1 MLQYGYCPKTT
12 RKILQF
18 AIIRDA
24 YHMNFTSMLLSQT
37 KWRSV
42 QSQQTEPY
50 AYEIKYASTF
60 LFHNNTSSR
69 ELLNFF
75 AIPMLYICTCIYLP
89 PERYGIGIH
98 ACAESSVSVRM

>member
-1 MLQYGYCPKTT
+1 MLQYGYWPKTT

-24 YHMNFTSMLLSQT
+24 YHMDFTSMLLSQT

-50 AYEIKYASTF
+50 AHEIKYASTF
-60 LFHNNTSSR
+60 LFHNNTNR

-75 AIPMLYICTCIYLP
+75 CNTYVVYMYMYISAPRAL
-89 PERYGIGIH
+89 
-98 ACAESSVSVRM
+98 